1 MDFKDFDFNDFR
13 VVVQGIRAISNAEV
27 RIYPTKIDFSAMAA
41 AEMGYPKFVRIFISN
56 DAVRM
61 AIEPCSKDSTHA
73 IPFYKEQYSKKTGK
87 VRKNAPISVRDT
99 GFAKGIRQKLEW
111 TKGTYHCSAI
121 RFDERPNTLFFDLST
136 ADNTKKKR
144 VKITN
149 VLDTYPPI
157 SSLLEGMRPIAL
169 LPASTVIPQK
179 NKIKRSPESTYQN
192 AIEVPFV
199 EQQY

>member
-13 VVVQGIRAISNAEV
+13 VVVRGIQAISNAEV

-41 AEMGYPKFVRIFISN
+41 AEMGYPEFVRIFISS
-56 DAVRM
+56 DAIRM
-61 AIEPCSKDSTHA
+61 AIEPCPKEGTHA

-87 VRKNAPISVRDT
+87 VRKYAPISIRDT
-99 GFAKGIRQKLEW
+99 GFAKGIRQKLKW
-111 TKGTYHCSAI
+111 VKGAYHCSAI

-144 VKITN
+144 VKIAN

-157 SSLLEGMRPIAL
+157 SSLLEGLRPVAL
-169 LPASTVIPQK
+169 LPASTVVPQK
-179 NKIKRSPESTYQN
+179 NPSQRNADLTYQS
-192 AIEVPFV
+192 AIEVAFV
-199 EQQY
+199 EEHY